1 MPPIVI
7 DLLSSPELPAAQL
20 PNRPQK
26 SSHAA
31 VASAGTKES
40 AGTSKT
46 LAYKSSEL
54 TNDGWLE
61 ISSDDLPSV
70 ARIKPSKPGATSE
83 SHVLP
88 DDDLIPSR
96 QMKEA
101 TLPKL
106 GTAQKGD
113 VGFTFL
119 SDDFDSTINLTDDP
133 FASSPAKKRNISPI
147 HKLPS
152 PKVPKTSLFQRSTSN
167 AEPSFRTATTK
178 AKRLSRSKTVSAV
191 MESDPI
197 VATSSPDPFADAAKR
212 RRERAAQN
220 TVSGLDLDSDNV
232 FDLTQSPK
240 SMGSNLSRAKDPK
253 ARNFLDPF
261 DIETSS
267 DLELPDIQSIVPAP
281 RLSGDDSRTALQK
294 YNAEKAAEEKKK
306 KKKSKERTVSDKT
319 KQANKEEK
327 AIAKEEE
334 KKRKALERL
343 EKAAEKERQR
353 ELAKANTLRTDKK
366 VSTPEMIVDLPSC
379 MDIKLLS
386 HTKAVLTPLNVE
398 HTTWE
403 SSIPVVKWRRK
414 VENTY
419 NTVSDLWEPC
429 PKHIRDEK
437 HILYIML
444 AQEFVDLAA
453 GEEGKDLDALA
464 LLLQT
469 KFQGCK
475 TIFLIEGLMAW
486 ERKNRGIKNKEFQ
499 QAVRNMAGEEEAT
512 QSQARKRTKKDP
524 PKYVDEEMVEE
535 ALLRLQL
542 IHKPLIHHTNA
553 QLETAQWI
561 MTFTQHISTIPYR
574 QQKDSMDTTF
584 SMESGQVKTGE
595 DAADTFIKMLSEIR
609 MLTPAVAHGI
619 ARRFPTVQQLVTGL
633 QEGGPKALEDLRKVA
648 NKDGAVT
655 DQRIGPALSKR
666 VHAMLLGRD
675 TDDII

>member
-7 DLLSSPELPAAQL
+7 DLLSSPELPAQL
-20 PNRPQK
+20 PTRPPK
-26 SSHAA
+26 SSHTAI
-31 VASAGTKES
+31 ASAGTKES

-46 LAYKSSEL
+46 PAYNSSEL

-61 ISSDDLPSV
+61 LSSDDLPSV
-70 ARIKPSKPGATSE
+70 ARIKPSKPGSASE

-88 DDDLIPSR
+88 DDNLIPFL
-96 QMKEA
+96 QMQA
-101 TLPKL
+101 AILPKL
-106 GTAQKGD
+106 GAAQKGD
-113 VGFTFL
+113 VEFTFL

-133 FASSPAKKRNISPI
+133 FASSPDKKRNISPI
-147 HKLPS
+147 HKLPL

-178 AKRLSRSKTVSAV
+178 AKGLSRSKTVSAV

-212 RRERAAQN
+212 RREKVAQN

-240 SMGSNLSRAKDPK
+240 SMGSNLSLAKDPK
-253 ARNFLDPF
+253 AKTFLDPF

-281 RLSGDDSRTALQK
+281 RLSGDNSRTALRK

-306 KKKSKERTVSDKT
+306 KKSKERTVSDRT
-319 KQANKEEK
+319 KQGNKEEK

-343 EKAAEKERQR
+343 EKAAKKERQK

-366 VSTPEMIVDLPSC
+366 ISTPEMIVDLPSC

-398 HTTWE
+398 HTAWE

-499 QAVRNMAGEEEAT
+499 QAVRSIGGEEETT

-542 IHKPLIHHTNA
+542 IHKPLIHHTNT

-619 ARRFPTVQQLVTGL
+619 ARSFPTVQQLVTGL

-666 VHAMLLGRD
+666 VHAMFLGRD
-675 TDDII
+675 TDDVI